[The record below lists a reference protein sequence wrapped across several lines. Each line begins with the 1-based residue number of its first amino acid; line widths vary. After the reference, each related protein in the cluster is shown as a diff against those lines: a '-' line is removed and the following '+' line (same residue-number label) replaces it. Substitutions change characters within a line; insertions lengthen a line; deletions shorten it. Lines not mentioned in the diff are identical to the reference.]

1 MPTDHLIKRNAWVLP
16 LDERLPKTEDRKAEE
31 LKDKIRDFKS
41 HFALRFKKAG
51 SK

>member
-1 MPTDHLIKRNAWVLP
+1 MDTDHLIKRNAWVLP

-31 LKDKIRDFKS
+31 LKDKIGGFKS
-41 HFALRFKKAG
+41 HFPVRVKKAG